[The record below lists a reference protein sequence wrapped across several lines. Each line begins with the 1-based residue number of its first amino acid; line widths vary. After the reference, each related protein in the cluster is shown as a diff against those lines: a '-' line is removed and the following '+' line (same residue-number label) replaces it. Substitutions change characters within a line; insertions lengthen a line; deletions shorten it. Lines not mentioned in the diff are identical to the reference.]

1 METQVTEKKAPMS
14 IQAYLTDAAVKE
26 QINKVVGG
34 TNGDRFI
41 SSLMSAVQ
49 ANKSLMECTNASL
62 VNAALLGFT
71 LKLSPS
77 PQLGQFYMVPY
88 KHRTKTKNQSGKE
101 TWNEITEAQ
110 FQLGYKGMLQL
121 AMRSGN
127 YRKIN
132 ALPIKAGELVKYDPL
147 FEEIEV
153 RMIED
158 PDARE
163 KAETVG
169 YFATFE
175 YVNGFRKSIYWSR
188 EKMEQHADR
197 YSAAF
202 QLAEYQKLRRGEIP
216 EKDMWKYSSFW
227 YKDFDGMA
235 VKTML
240 RQLIS
245 HWGVMSID
253 MEKGYGADEAV
264 VRGSNNYDYVD
275 MVDETEKVIEENA
288 NQIPIDIA
296 EEEPQKPNSGTEE
309 AQTTKPSTEEKTITE
324 AEMGF

>member
-1 METQVTEKKAPMS
+1 MGTAVTEKKKSP
-14 IQAYLTDAAVKE
+14 IQVYLTDTAVKE

-34 TNGDRFI
+34 ENGDRFI

-49 ANKSLMECTNASL
+49 ANKALTECSNASL
-62 VNAALLGFT
+62 VNAALLGFS

-88 KHRTKTKNQSGKE
+88 KRKGTD
-101 TWNEITEAQ
+101 IPEAQ
-110 FQLGYKGMLQL
+110 FQIGYKGMLQL
-121 AMRSGN
+121 AMRSGQ

-132 ALPIKAGELVKYDPL
+132 ALPIKAGELIRYDPL

-153 RMIED
+153 HLIDD
-158 PDARE
+158 PDKRE
-163 KAETVG
+163 KEETVG

-175 YVNGFRKSIYWSR
+175 YMNGFKKTLYWSK
-188 EKMEQHADR
+188 EKMEQHADK

-202 QLAEYQKLRRGEIP
+202 KLAEYRKIQNGEIP
-216 EKDMWKYSSFW
+216 ERDMWKYSSFW

-253 MEKGYGADEAV
+253 MEKSFLADESV
-264 VRGSNNYDYVD
+264 VRGKDNYDYVD
-275 MVDETEKVIEENA
+275 AVTETERVVKENA
-288 NQIPIDIA
+288 NQIPIDIP
-296 EEEPQKPNSGTEE
+296 EEEPQE
-309 AQTTKPSTEEKTITE
+309 ASKEANEPKTTKSPTKASEGANAPLT
-324 AEMGF
+324 AEDMGF

>member
-1 METQVTEKKAPMS
+1 MGTQVTEKKAPMS
-14 IQAYLTDAAVKE
+14 IQAYLTSTAAKE

-49 ANKSLMECTNASL
+49 ANKALMECTNASL

-88 KHRTKTKNQSGKE
+88 RSKNGA
-101 TWNEITEAQ
+101 TEAQ
-110 FQLGYKGMLQL
+110 FQIGYKGMLQL
-121 AMRSGN
+121 AMRSGQ

-153 RMIED
+153 NLIED
-158 PDARE
+158 PEKRD
-163 KAETVG
+163 KAETIG
-169 YFATFE
+169 YFAAFE
-175 YVNGFRKSIYWSR
+175 YINGFKKTLYWSK
-188 EKMEQHADR
+188 EKMERHADK

-202 QLAEYQKLRRGEIP
+202 KLAEYRRLQSGEIP

-253 MEKGYGADEAV
+253 MEKGIQADQAV
-264 VRGSNNYDYVD
+264 IRGSDDFDYVD
-275 MVDETEKVIEENA
+275 MADETERIVEENA
-288 NQIPIDIA
+288 NQIPIDIP
-296 EEEPQKPNSGTEE
+296 EEEPQKASKE
-309 AQTTKPSTEEKTITE
+309 ANESQATKSSTKVSKDSNAPVTAE
-324 AEMGF
+324 EMGF